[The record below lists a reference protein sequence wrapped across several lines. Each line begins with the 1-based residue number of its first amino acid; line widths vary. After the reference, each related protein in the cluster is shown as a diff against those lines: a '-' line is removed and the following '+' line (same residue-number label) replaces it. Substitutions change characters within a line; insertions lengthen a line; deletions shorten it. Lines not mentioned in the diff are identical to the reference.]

1 MDPRKEQLVRCALA
15 VFGVNGRVGTRTRD
29 TICQHADDQ
38 AASGAERATM
48 ESATLESATMES
60 ATVKIGAEI
69 AGVPPEDFLPWLEA
83 IRTLPFSPH
92 DTIVFDS
99 HICHTRIFARMS
111 HSHVVHVYARI
122 ASY

>member
-15 VFGVNGRVGTRTRD
+15 VLGVNGRVGTRTRVA
-29 TICQHADDQ
+29 ICQHADDQ
-38 AASGAERATM
+38 AASGAER
-48 ESATLESATMES
+48 ATMES

-83 IRTLPFSPH
+83 IRTLPFPPH

-99 HICHTRIFARMS
+99 HICHTRIIA
-111 HSHVVHVYARI
+111 HSPHYRSIHHITPIPPYLI
-122 ASY
+122 

>member
-1 MDPRKEQLVRCALA
+1 MRCALA
-15 VFGVNGRVGTRTRD
+15 VLGVNGRVGTRTRVA
-29 TICQHADDQ
+29 ICQHADDQ

-48 ESATLESATMES
+48 LS

-83 IRTLPFSPH
+83 IRTLPFPPH

-99 HICHTRIFARMS
+99 HICHTRIIAHMS
-111 HSHVVHVYARI
+111 HSHVVHIYARI